1 MHKRA
6 LVWLVQEGFSENV
19 IFEQDGKN
27 EGEPAVRWSA
37 KYKRFRMRANS
48 MYSRARKRK
57 PLGLKGHGQGD

>member
-27 EGEPAVRWSA
+27 EGEPAVR
-37 KYKRFRMRANS
+37 
-48 MYSRARKRK
+48 
-57 PLGLKGHGQGD
+57 